1 MKTFTRM
8 TAVMGGEIVGVK
20 ELTVEAVTENL
31 GRVLDFLNSRLS
43 ELGCSPRAKMQI
55 EVALEEIFV
64 NVASY
69 AYAGD
74 SGEGRQRGEVTIRV
88 EDSKEPLSVEVT
100 ISDNGIPFDPLARD
114 DPDVTLTAE
123 ERRIGGLGIYMVKKS
138 MDHVRYEC
146 RDGRNILTFRKDL

>member
-1 MKTFTRM
+1 MSL
-8 TAVMGGEIVGVK
+8 K
-20 ELTVEAVTENL
+20 ELTIEAEVENL
-31 GRVLDFLNSRLS
+31 DKVLLFLGERLD

-69 AYAGD
+69 AYERAD
-74 SGEGRQRGEVTIRV
+74 SSGEEPEQVSISV
-88 EDSKEPLSVEVT
+88 EDSNDPLRVEVT
-100 ISDNGIPFDPLARD
+100 IKDSGIPFDPLARE

-123 ERRIGGLGIYMVKKS
+123 ERAIGGLGIYMVKKS
-138 MDHVRYEC
+138 MDHVRYEY